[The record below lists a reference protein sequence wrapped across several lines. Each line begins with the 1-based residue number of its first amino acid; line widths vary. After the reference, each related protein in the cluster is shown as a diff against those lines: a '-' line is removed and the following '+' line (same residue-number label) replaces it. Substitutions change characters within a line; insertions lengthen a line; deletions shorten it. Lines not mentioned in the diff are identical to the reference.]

1 MMVQAGRVELVE
13 FHVRHPASRPP
24 RHGDAVAGAAA
35 RVSRIT
41 PRAAGATGGEDRGAA
56 GEQID
61 PPAPPVDRIDAPDA
75 ILALAVG
82 DRKRTRLNSSHQ
94 CATRMTSYP

>member
-24 RHGDAVAGAAA
+24 RHGDAVAGVAA
-35 RVSRIT
+35 RVSRIN

-56 GEQID
+56 GEQLD

-82 DRKRTRLNSSHQ
+82 GVTAGDKVAWIGRDHV
-94 CATRMTSYP
+94 